1 MDAISSFDLSRII
14 QFVVDYKWWIIA
26 LIPFAIVISVLR
38 ARG

>member
-1 MDAISSFDLSRII
+1 MDSFDISRII
-14 QFVVDYKWWIIA
+14 QFVVDYKWWIAA